1 MDLNNIMSKCTR
13 TEFVGTS
20 VLDTIGL
27 VISGIDSTLLAKMNI
42 GTKYKAL
49 GMISAR
55 TGAAGQLTAMDDAV
69 KASNTELLS
78 VDLARDTKGG
88 GGHGCLIVIGGTDI
102 SDVRHA
108 IGMGLELTKKYS
120 GEVYVSD
127 GGHMELAYSA
137 SAGAVLQKALGA
149 KPNQAFGFMAA
160 CPAGIGLVM
169 ADNAVKASST
179 ELVTYMTPSFG
190 TSHTNEIIA
199 AFSGDA
205 GAVKSAVLAA
215 RRVGLELLPAL
226 GYEVSRVGTSYLS
239 EGF

>member
-1 MDLNNIMSKCTR
+1 MDLNTFMGKCTR

-27 VISGIDSTLLAKMNI
+27 VISGIAGTLLSKMNV
-42 GTKYKAL
+42 GKKYKAI

-69 KASNTELLS
+69 KASNTELLA
-78 VDLARDTKGG
+78 VDLPRDTKGG
-88 GGHGCLIVIGGTDI
+88 GGHGCLITIGGTDI
-102 SDVRHA
+102 SDVREA
-108 IGMGLELTKKYS
+108 IALGLELTKKYS

-127 GGHMELAYSA
+127 GGHLEFAYSA

-169 ADNAVKASST
+169 ADSAVKASAV
-179 ELVTYMTPSFG
+179 EIVNYMTPSIG
-190 TSHTNEIIA
+190 TSHTNEVIA

-205 GAVKSAVLAA
+205 GAVKSAVLEA
-215 RRVGLELLPAL
+215 RKVGLALLPAV
-226 GYEVSRVGTSYLS
+226 GYPVSRVGVSYLS
-239 EGF
+239 EGL